1 MPALTG
7 RVALVTGAASGIGRA
22 AALAFAREGARVAVS
37 DVATEGGEETVRLIE
52 GKGGEAR
59 FVRAD
64 VAREAD
70 VEALVAETGAASAGS
85 TAPSTT
91 RASPASR
98 RVPPTTVRTSGRRC
112 WP

>member
-52 GKGGEAR
+52 GKGTKGR
-59 FVRAD
+59 YVRMYSN
-64 VAREAD
+64 
-70 VEALVAETGAASAGS
+70 GN
-85 TAPSTT
+85 TANEMNHYIEVQVYGT
-91 RASPASR
+91 PAK
-98 RVPPTTVRTSGRRC
+98 
-112 WP
+112 